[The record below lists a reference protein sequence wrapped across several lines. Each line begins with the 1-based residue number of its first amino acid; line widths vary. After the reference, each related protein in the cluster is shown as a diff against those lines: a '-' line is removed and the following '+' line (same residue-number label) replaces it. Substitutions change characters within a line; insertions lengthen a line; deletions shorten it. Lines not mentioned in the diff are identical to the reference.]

1 LRPARLGWRESVSL
15 RRFQNYNLLKMHCF
29 RRHGV
34 EDQLEYDPVGTVAF
48 YRERHRVESAT
59 TQRVFSALPS
69 SNLSYTPHPNSSTVG
84 DTAWTIVRGLR
95 VSRDLL
101 RSETAVVAS
110 ESYPDHETLLAEFH
124 TVSQSVAEALLKL
137 KQPNWSDERTVTS
150 AGSVILRQPL
160 GQILWLFHFDAIHH
174 RGQLSTFLRPLGVK
188 VPSIYGPSGDRPQP
202 TSLTAV

>member
-1 LRPARLGWRESVSL
+1 
-15 RRFQNYNLLKMHCF
+15 M
-29 RRHGV
+29 
-34 EDQLEYDPVGTVAF
+34 LEYDPVGTVAF

-59 TQRVFSALPS
+59 TQQVLTALPPG
-69 SNLSYTPHPNSSTVG
+69 NLSYTPHPMSSTAG

-101 RSETAVVAS
+101 RSKTAVVAS

-124 TVSQSVAEALLKL
+124 TVSRSVAELLMEIE
-137 KQPNWSDERTVTS
+137 QANWSDERTVTS
-150 AGSVILRQPL
+150 KGSIILRQPL

-188 VPSIYGPSGDRPQP
+188 VPSIYGPSGDQP
-202 TSLTAV
+202 SLPL